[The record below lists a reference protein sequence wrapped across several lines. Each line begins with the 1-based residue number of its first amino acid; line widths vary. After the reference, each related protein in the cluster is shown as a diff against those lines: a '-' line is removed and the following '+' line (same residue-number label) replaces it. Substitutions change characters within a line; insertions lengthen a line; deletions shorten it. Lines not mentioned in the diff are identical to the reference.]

1 MAGDDQARRHFDDA
15 RALPHPAQR
24 VVAQGHRLEAAF
36 LPREPDQHPGV
47 HGWGTVQ
54 RYRSATGMLSA
65 VMTRHRRQPL
75 GRGGAGPQ
83 SQVAH
88 RQAGVL
94 HNHSCRMDVHSIRQL
109 GVGSVLA
116 TPTPR
121 RSLGRPSRS
130 TAAKAAP
137 RQNHESSV
145 CLRGSWSE
153 WQSSSPRSADLENPA
168 KSLRKP
174 RKPLVPTVR
183 NSAAG
188 SRARPTRTNA
198 PGRKLHDRLQLDG
211 PSKMRQF
218 VPIG

>member
-1 MAGDDQARRHFDDA
+1 MTQQREVTAVDLPGVEIDRVDGDDQARRHFDDA
-15 RALPHPAQR
+15 RALPHPAQD

-36 LPREPDQHPGV
+36 LPRDPDQHPGV
-47 HGWGTVQ
+47 HGRGTVQ

-83 SQVAH
+83 SQVA
-88 RQAGVL
+88 RWQAGVL

-137 RQNHESSV
+137 RQNHEVQASV
-145 CLRGSWSE
+145 CGAHGL
-153 WQSSSPRSADLENPA
+153 N
-168 KSLRKP
+168 
-174 RKPLVPTVR
+174 
-183 NSAAG
+183 G
-188 SRARPTRTNA
+188 SRPTPALRTWRTLPKAYQSRGN
-198 PGRKLHDRLQLDG
+198 PWF
-211 PSKMRQF
+211 RQF
-218 VPIG
+218 ETLPRVLAQDQREPMRR